1 VVVEAPMR
9 QLIRILGRPVPI
21 VVAVAF
27 ILLAWFLIH
36 LPSLYARIKLDRSF
50 PTLSRYAFENTP
62 NVILVGS
69 SMTFRIK
76 EEYFAK
82 VPVRNIAISGGSPLT
97 GLAIADSYRSVPR
110 LALVEINIMLR
121 ATDQSLVEQFG
132 KNDVAPYQWFWPVR
146 AVISFIYRWIKADPG
161 LKNAAAILDGPPS
174 NYDIAASVE
183 LSAKQYGETNF
194 DAALV
199 KNIHDLRPLVDD
211 LERRGCRIVFYEL
224 PYPDRLGDTHY
235 ANLARSLM
243 HAAFPDDERWPK
255 LDFPPTE
262 LRWVDAA
269 HMDERSAILVAK
281 EIEKHIEGFPVAK
294 EHSAAAISQTP
305 SGSQPTHQ

>member
-1 VVVEAPMR
+1 MR
-9 QLIRILGRPVPI
+9 QSISLLGRPVPI
-21 VVAVAF
+21 VVISAF
-27 ILLAWFLIH
+27 ILMAWFLTN

-50 PTLSRYAFENTP
+50 PTLSRYALEKIP

-97 GLAIADSYRSVPR
+97 GLAIADSYQSVPR

-132 KNDVAPYQWFWPVR
+132 KNDVAPYQWFRPVR
-146 AVISFIYRWIKADPG
+146 AVISFVYRWIKADPG
-161 LKNAAAILDGPPS
+161 LKNAAGILNGPPS

-194 DAALV
+194 DAALA

-211 LERRGCRIVFYEL
+211 LERRGCRVLFYEL
-224 PYPDRLGDTHY
+224 PYPDHLGDMHY

-243 HAAFPDDERWPK
+243 QAAFPDEERWPK
-255 LDFPPTE
+255 LDFPLAE

-281 EIEKHIEGFPVAK
+281 EIEKHIEVLPVAK
-294 EHSAAAISQTP
+294 EHGATAIPRQDFTSRAAE
-305 SGSQPTHQ
+305 GSMSSTD